1 MSHLVIRLIILSSYY
16 KTRFAARKET
26 QRDETVSW
34 NKCETHQIGQ
44 HRLVSQTRRNVF
56 FSKKLTVWIVDK
68 KHMFLENNSLFIY
81 Y

>member
-1 MSHLVIRLIILSSYY
+1 MTHLVIRLIILSYYY

-34 NKCETHQIGQ
+34 NKCETRQIGQ
-44 HRLVSQTRRNVF
+44 HYFVSQTWRKVF
-56 FSKKLTVWIVDK
+56 FSKKLTPWIVDK
-68 KHMFLENNSLFIY
+68 NHMFLENNSLFIY